1 LAVLDVLLD
10 GRTRDG
16 CGGVIALRAV
26 VTSLLSKPMIG
37 EIEVGFAAGAVC
49 GKEERDEDDIHRGVA
64 TVG

>member
-1 LAVLDVLLD
+1 
-10 GRTRDG
+10 
-16 CGGVIALRAV
+16 
-26 VTSLLSKPMIG
+26 MIG